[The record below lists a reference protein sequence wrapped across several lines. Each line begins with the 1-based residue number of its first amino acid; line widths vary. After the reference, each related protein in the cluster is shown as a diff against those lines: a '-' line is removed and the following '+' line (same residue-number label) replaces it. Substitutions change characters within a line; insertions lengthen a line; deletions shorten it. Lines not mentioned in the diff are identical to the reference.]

1 MEEVIYVIDDDDAY
15 RSFVVQFLT
24 AAGYQTFDFSNAEE
38 FLSSPIVDHP
48 SCLILELNLPRMNGF
63 DVMDALKAR
72 GCAIPVLI
80 LTKSGSIPSC
90 VRAMKAGARNFLTK
104 PVEPEQLLH
113 VVNEVLIDATNH
125 FLEQQRVLELCK
137 NYQALAR
144 REKQIFELAING
156 LQNKQIASELGIT
169 EITVKVHRRRVMDKM
184 QVRTLA
190 DLVHAA
196 GTLQIGKSRCPPR
209 RLY

>member
-24 AAGYQTFDFSNAEE
+24 AGGYQTFDFSNAEE

-80 LTKSGSIPSC
+80 LTKSGSIPAC
-90 VRAMKAGARNFLTK
+90 VRAMKAGARDF
-104 PVEPEQLLH
+104 
-113 VVNEVLIDATNH
+113 
-125 FLEQQRVLELCK
+125 
-137 NYQALAR
+137 
-144 REKQIFELAING
+144 
-156 LQNKQIASELGIT
+156 
-169 EITVKVHRRRVMDKM
+169 
-184 QVRTLA
+184 
-190 DLVHAA
+190 
-196 GTLQIGKSRCPPR
+196 
-209 RLY
+209 

>member
-1 MEEVIYVIDDDDAY
+1 
-15 RSFVVQFLT
+15 
-24 AAGYQTFDFSNAEE
+24 
-38 FLSSPIVDHP
+38 
-48 SCLILELNLPRMNGF
+48 MNGF
-63 DVMDALKAR
+63 GVMDALKAR

-80 LTKSGSIPSC
+80 LTKSSAIPSC
-90 VRAMKAGARNFLTK
+90 VRAMKAGARDFLTK
-104 PVEPEQLLH
+104 PVEPEQLLR

-125 FLEQQRVLELCK
+125 FLEQQRLFELCK
-137 NYQALAR
+137 NYQALTR
-144 REKQIFELAING
+144 REKQIFEMAING
-156 LQNKQIASELGIT
+156 LQNKQIASALGIT

-209 RLY
+209 KLY

>member
-24 AAGYQTFDFSNAEE
+24 AAGYQTFDSSNAEE

-90 VRAMKAGARNFLTK
+90 VRAMKAGARDFLTK
-104 PVEPEQLLH
+104 PVEPEQLLR
-113 VVNEVLIDATNH
+113 VVNEVLIDATNY
-125 FLEQQRVLELCK
+125 FLEQQRLFELCK
-137 NYQALAR
+137 NYQALTR

>member
-24 AAGYQTFDFSNAEE
+24 AAGYQTFDFSNTEE

-90 VRAMKAGARNFLTK
+90 VRAMKAGARDFLTK
-104 PVEPEQLLH
+104 PVEPEQLLR

-125 FLEQQRVLELCK
+125 FLEQQRLFELCK
-137 NYQALAR
+137 NYQALTR

>member
-24 AAGYQTFDFSNAEE
+24 APGYQTFDFSNAEE

-90 VRAMKAGARNFLTK
+90 VRAMKAGARDFLTK
-104 PVEPEQLLH
+104 PVEPEQLLR

-125 FLEQQRVLELCK
+125 FLEQQRLFELCK
-137 NYQALAR
+137 NYQALTR

>member
-24 AAGYQTFDFSNAEE
+24 AAGYQTFEFSNAEE

-80 LTKSGSIPSC
+80 LTKSGSIPAC
-90 VRAMKAGARNFLTK
+90 VRAMKAGARDFLTK
-104 PVEPEQLLH
+104 PVEPEQLLR

-125 FLEQQRVLELCK
+125 FLEQQRLFELCK
-137 NYQALAR
+137 NYQALTR

>member
-24 AAGYQTFDFSNAEE
+24 AASYQTFDFSNAEE
-38 FLSSPIVDHP
+38 FLSFPIVDHP
-48 SCLILELNLPRMNGF
+48 SCLILELNLSRMNGF
-63 DVMDALKAR
+63 GVMDALKAR

-80 LTKSGSIPSC
+80 LTKSSAIPSC
-90 VRAMKAGARNFLTK
+90 VRAMKAGARDFLTK
-104 PVEPEQLLH
+104 PVEPEQLLR

-125 FLEQQRVLELCK
+125 FLEQQRLFELCK
-137 NYQALAR
+137 NYQALTR
-144 REKQIFELAING
+144 REKQIFEMAING

-209 RLY
+209 KLY

>member
-24 AAGYQTFDFSNAEE
+24 AGGYQTFDFSNAEE

-80 LTKSGSIPSC
+80 LTKSSAIPSC
-90 VRAMKAGARNFLTK
+90 VRAMKAGARDFLTK
-104 PVEPEQLLH
+104 PVEPEQLLR

-125 FLEQQRVLELCK
+125 FLEQQRLFELCK
-137 NYQALAR
+137 NYQALTR
-144 REKQIFELAING
+144 REKQIFEMAING

-196 GTLQIGKSRCPPR
+196 GTLQIGKSHCPPR
-209 RLY
+209 KLY